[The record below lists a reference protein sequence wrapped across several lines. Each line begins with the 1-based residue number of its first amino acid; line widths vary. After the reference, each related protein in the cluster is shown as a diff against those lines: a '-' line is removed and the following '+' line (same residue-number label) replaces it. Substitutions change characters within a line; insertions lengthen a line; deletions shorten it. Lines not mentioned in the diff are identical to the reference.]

1 MTLEGILEVMM
12 TLEAALGAMTL
23 EAALEVMTSQDKLM
37 PEMILVTPLGGKMT
51 SG

>member
-1 MTLEGILEVMM
+1 MILEVMM

-23 EAALEVMTSQDKLM
+23 KAALGVMTSQEKLL
-37 PEMILVTPLGGKMT
+37 PEMILVTPLVEMT

>member
-1 MTLEGILEVMM
+1 M

-23 EAALEVMTSQDKLM
+23 EAALGVMTSQENLM
-37 PEMILVTPLGGKMT
+37 PDLMILVALVEMT